1 MPKEINKIL
10 KDWKKY
16 DKKKHDKEK
25 YDKEKYK
32 KSKKHIKINRV
43 KPNESLHTSKRIKH
57 NKAMFENNK
66 LLESYLRFTEEKK
79 PYEKLKQKIKE
90 CKASVSDLYLGWAR
104 CNNKN
109 LLIWFL
115 CLIFLCIICY
125 FIYTKFIQKP
135 VT

>member
-1 MPKEINKIL
+1 MI
-10 KDWKKY
+10 KKY
-16 DKKKHDKEK
+16 DKQ
-25 YDKEKYK
+25 KYK
-32 KSKKHIKINRV
+32 KSRKHIKINRV
-43 KPNESLHTSKRIKH
+43 KPTESLLTSKRIKH
-57 NKAMFENNK
+57 NKEMFENNK

-90 CKASVSDLYLGWAR
+90 CKASVSDLYLGWAQ

-125 FIYTKFIQKP
+125 FIYTKFIQKKP